1 MAMNQELIH
10 NLLADLKNTDLTV
23 RERACA
29 QLWRIWFWQ
38 KGRSGLAQIEASE
51 QMIAAGNMVGAETV
65 LTELVESLPDFAE
78 AWNRRAVLYYL
89 QEEYA
94 KAMTD
99 CQRVIEIVPWHFG
112 AWHGLGLCEAA
123 MGNYSAAI
131 TALRQALEI
140 QPYSIENQRLL
151 LECTAQL

>member
-1 MAMNQELIH
+1 MNQELIQ
-10 NLLADLKNTDLTV
+10 NLLADLKNADTTV
-23 RERACA
+23 RERAGA

-38 KGRSGLAQIEASE
+38 KGRSGLAQIETSE
-51 QMIAAGNMVGAETV
+51 ELIAVGNLAGAEVV
-65 LTELVESLPDFAE
+65 LTDLVTELPDFAE

-89 QEEYA
+89 QREYT
-94 KAMTD
+94 KAIED
-99 CQRVIEIVPWHFG
+99 CQKVLEIVPWHFG
-112 AWHGLGLCEAA
+112 AWHGLGLCWA
-123 MGNYSAAI
+123 GLGDYSAAI